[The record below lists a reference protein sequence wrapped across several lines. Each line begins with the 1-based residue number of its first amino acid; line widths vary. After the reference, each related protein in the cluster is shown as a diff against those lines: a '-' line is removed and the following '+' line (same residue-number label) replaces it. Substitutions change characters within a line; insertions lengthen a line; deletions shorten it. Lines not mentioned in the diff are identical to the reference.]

1 VEGSFLAGHQT
12 AEYGHVGHLTTVQ
25 LGDRGTLLK
34 RVADAD
40 LEHDHR
46 AAGFSA
52 RTLLVRRIHAVCMN
66 TAYHGGVDT
75 TVVQVRDVPVSV
87 LTALKARAEAR
98 GISLSS
104 FLRDLMASEAAMP
117 PIDDVMRMIAGR
129 EPVSYASED
138 LRSFTEDGRR

>member
-1 VEGSFLAGHQT
+1 MNKA
-12 AEYGHVGHLTTVQ
+12 Y
-25 LGDRGTLLK
+25 RG
-34 RVADAD
+34 
-40 LEHDHR
+40 
-46 AAGFSA
+46 G
-52 RTLLVRRIHAVCMN
+52 M
-66 TAYHGGVDT
+66 DT

-87 LTALKARAEAR
+87 LAALKARAEAR

-129 EPVSYASED
+129 EPISYAAED